1 MSKLSNNFIS
11 VLFTFCFFMFLACIA
26 YKQKEVD
33 NKMEDEC
40 TSQGGELLI
49 KGGHTI
55 TYYCFKDGNMLFI
68 K

>member
-1 MSKLSNNFIS
+1 
-11 VLFTFCFFMFLACIA
+11 MFLACIA